1 MSNKK
6 VVGLEYKDE
15 YKRKHRSK
23 FLSDDVET
31 KQRFG
36 VFKVTEIF
44 KPEHKE
50 YFMSL
55 YPHDDNI
62 LNQYPLPEDKRDAT
76 KMASVVGQAKKNL
89 KTEKEQKQIKE
100 EEKEGDLSLEQENE
114 ILESQGDK
122 EKNKTEQIIKE
133 KFIKIF
139 DPKIQR
145 EEMKELEVE
154 LYVKKGSKTKLVS
167 SSLYIET
174 LLQLN
179 SYSVKKWT
187 IQPNI
192 YFLHMT

>member
-1 MSNKK
+1 MNNKK

-62 LNQYPLPEDKRDAT
+62 LEQYPLPEDKKDT
-76 KMASVVGQAKKNL
+76 KISTAVGQTKKTL
-89 KTEKEQKQIKE
+89 ISRKESKPIKE
-100 EEKEGDLSLEQENE
+100 EEKKE
-114 ILESQGDK
+114 I
-122 EKNKTEQIIKE
+122 
-133 KFIKIF
+133 
-139 DPKIQR
+139 
-145 EEMKELEVE
+145 
-154 LYVKKGSKTKLVS
+154 
-167 SSLYIET
+167 
-174 LLQLN
+174 
-179 SYSVKKWT
+179 
-187 IQPNI
+187 
-192 YFLHMT
+192 

>member
-1 MSNKK
+1 MNNKK

-62 LNQYPLPEDKRDAT
+62 LNQYPLPEDKKDAT
-76 KMASVVGQAKKNL
+76 KIASVVGQTKKSLNVQ
-89 KTEKEQKQIKE
+89 KESKQIKE
-100 EEKEGDLSLEQENE
+100 EEKEGDLSLE
-114 ILESQGDK
+114 
-122 EKNKTEQIIKE
+122 
-133 KFIKIF
+133 
-139 DPKIQR
+139 
-145 EEMKELEVE
+145 
-154 LYVKKGSKTKLVS
+154 
-167 SSLYIET
+167 
-174 LLQLN
+174 
-179 SYSVKKWT
+179 
-187 IQPNI
+187 
-192 YFLHMT
+192 